1 MLEKVKKDFAAAL
14 VVVIQ
19 FSRALPQNP
28 LPLLYLSGVGCFYY
42 KPLQSNSIKNAGES
56 KSKK

>member
-28 LPLLYLSGVGCFYY
+28 LPLLL
-42 KPLQSNSIKNAGES
+42 
-56 KSKK
+56 